1 MKKTLGNLLDPGF
14 ATYRSVGELAIALR
28 WLMKSATG
36 YEEDGVYGTGP
47 LVTLKGYRH
56 CVHVSSDFSVQRH
69 HSGVISWQATHDAL
83 YGNIFQALCD
93 RSESSRRWREEKKI
107 SLDTVVKVP
116 CAYQHSGDEKEAFA
130 SLAFLHGYK
139 VDAETLN
146 TCHPRVNVLVYP
158 ELRINA
164 GGIWITCDVTQRS
177 ELRHGRSCSRWSVSF
192 LLRDVKRWSRDPKW
206 NPQRETF
213 AAFVTRAT
221 EHFRSISG
229 LVNVNGKMTEAA

>member
-1 MKKTLGNLLDPGF
+1 MKKTLGELLDPGF

-28 WLMKSATG
+28 WLMNSATG

-56 CVHVSSDFSVQRH
+56 CIHVSSDFSVQRH
-69 HSGVISWQATHDAL
+69 HRGVISWQATHDAL

-93 RSESSRRWREEKKI
+93 SSKSAIQWREVEKI
-107 SLDTVVKVP
+107 SLDTVVKVRSA
-116 CAYQHSGDEKEAFA
+116 CQHNATEREALEGL
-130 SLAFLHGYK
+130 SSLHGSS
-139 VDAETLN
+139 VDVATLN
-146 TCHPRVNVLVYP
+146 AYHPRVNVLAYP
-158 ELRINA
+158 EIRINA

-177 ELRHGRSCSRWSVSF
+177 ELRHGRCCSRWGVSF
-192 LLRDVKRWSRDPKW
+192 LLRETERWSRDPKW

-229 LVNVNGKMTEAA
+229 LVKVNGKMTEAA